1 MCLCLSPQVDVTAF
15 SAEDFRI
22 WEGFVH
28 SRMRYL
34 VAKIEDFV
42 HVRPW
47 PVALEPP
54 PTDPSAAPSKGAGG
68 AAAAAAAA
76 AAAEGVKTEVKA
88 EGEEAGEQ
96 EGQAKEPEGDKPRCL
111 YFVGG

>member
-1 MCLCLSPQVDVTAF
+1 MHCVPFLGQVDVTA
-15 SAEDFRI
+15 SSPEDFRI

-34 VAKIEDFV
+34 VGKIEDFV
-42 HVRPW
+42 HARPW

-54 PTDPSAAPSKGAGG
+54 PADPSAAPSKGAAG
-68 AAAAAAAA
+68 AAAAA
-76 AAAEGVKTEVKA
+76 EVKAEVKA
-88 EGEEAGEQ
+88 EGQEAGEQ
-96 EGQAKEPEGDKPRCL
+96 EGQAAEPATDPPEDKPRCF